1 MGGRRGFPLAP
12 PPSSSF
18 LSTAR
23 LFPSPLFPANLL
35 LLKGPRFPSPPSV
48 GGRGAAGLTPLPLG
62 LSPLPSPA
70 APGLARAGLCAR
82 ARWGEGSQPPPAR
95 LPRRNPARGGDG
107 GGGRGPGAA
116 VQTCFLPPAAAATR
130 APMCG
135 CVPRPAHPPRPPA
148 RRVGA
153 ALKGLGAELQRLGI
167 GAEEGGW
174 GWGRGAECCRVS
186 HVRATY
192 SPAPTGS
199 WAAGPWGQQ
208 EPPLARGGGR
218 SAQTTPPHFPS
229 LL

>member
-1 MGGRRGFPLAP
+1 MGGTRRLPLR
-12 PPSSSF
+12 PPSLIQLFSF
-18 LSTAR
+18 NRPS
-23 LFPSPLFPANLL
+23 FPSAPLFPANLL
-35 LLKGPRFPSPPSV
+35 LLKGPRFPSPPV

-116 VQTCFLPPAAAATR
+116 VQTCFLPPAAAAAR
-130 APMCG
+130 APVCG

-153 ALKGLGAELQRLGI
+153 ALKGLRAGLRRLGI
-167 GAEEGGW
+167 GAEEGG
-174 GWGRGAECCRVS
+174 RGV
-186 HVRATY
+186 
-192 SPAPTGS
+192 
-199 WAAGPWGQQ
+199 GQGCGV
-208 EPPLARGGGR
+208 L
-218 SAQTTPPHFPS
+218 
-229 LL
+229 